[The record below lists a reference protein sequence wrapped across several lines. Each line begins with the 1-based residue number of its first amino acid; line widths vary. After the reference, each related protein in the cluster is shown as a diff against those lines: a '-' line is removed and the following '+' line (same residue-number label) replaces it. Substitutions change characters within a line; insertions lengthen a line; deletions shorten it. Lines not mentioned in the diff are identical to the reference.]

1 MSSTSSKKED
11 PDPQSTKQ
19 SKSTATLHGHAQ
31 FNLVSAIGG
40 EYFLKWQRYPELN
53 WNKLIQSQ
61 LLYH

>member
-19 SKSTATLHGHAQ
+19 SKSTATLRTQ

-40 EYFLKWQRYPELN
+40 EKFLKWQRYPELN
-53 WNKLIQSQ
+53 WNELIQSQ

>member
-19 SKSTATLHGHAQ
+19 SKSIATLHGHAQ

-40 EYFLKWQRYPELN
+40 NFLKMAEVSRIELE
-53 WNKLIQSQ
+53 
-61 LLYH
+61 